1 MATEAEIIP
10 EPISLLK
17 TEEESKH
24 LTLELCDKAVEF
36 LQGDLKKLQG
46 GSIQPAETDESLAK
60 AEDKE
65 VAGNNGV
72 ETMNTVSEGNPE
84 IYKGESFLISPE
96 IAKVVSKETCG
107 VSEHNEVDD
116 TPFKAEKIPEDEEKV
131 ANDKKFQLV
140 EEAATVENEVK
151 EATEDRME
159 KGDTDHGNEE
169 LNPDIGGEKSVEAVE
184 VIADRDSS
192 LEEKHG
198 SIEEETSHSQKNENE
213 GTKTDE
219 NADIESNKQEANVE
233 LKKRALIDIPDPI
246 IDSMK
251 EANETVTEDSDSNLV
266 QEELEEK
273 SFKEVKDTEQVK
285 LPALEGKEEGTEAI
299 EPIETSECK
308 KDQIISGRIGETLT
322 STVTESSEIKD
333 HETTSEINENAKRK
347 LHNLYEEV
355 ACGHEPAPE
364 AVEKIEE
371 DSDIIIKDKSQA
383 TIESSEEIKHIT
395 GENDGIQD
403 NNVLDTSSVMKT
415 ENTDVESPTEESG
428 QSDINEKTDQDL
440 GTSRESCKDYANSES
455 EKGAVDVV
463 QATDKELVMTEAS
476 DEMKRDEEST
486 VPTPEGNISEVENI
500 DVVQQSQEGK
510 SENEEILKE
519 SFQQQNEREKEKP
532 ACPLNAVYEDMNTV
546 ISSENAETGTS
557 TKEVTS
563 VKDHEEG
570 FEGEGMEDAPTNT
583 DAVSEDRESKEKD
596 HLQIEVNETTESVEV
611 EIPNKNADDLHVTDS
626 LVGQS
631 VEKEDEKQYEFS
643 DVQPEEQVREAKQ
656 EHSEDVSEEC
666 QSRDSTISEHVTEA
680 AATTDLKS
688 ETSEIDKENVKEV
701 YLLDSENCSESN
713 EALENKQEE
722 IGKELEDCT
731 AEKPEPKNA
740 MENIED
746 NLKQETKEVSEGP
759 KSITKEECA
768 IIDDS
773 PKFTEEELHKS
784 FQEDENKETPRVE
797 VSEKQE
803 TDNTIEDAE
812 KQILEEE
819 DAKKDQTTLLTET
832 MEEKSVAMMS
842 IKEVCKESETAVS
855 GTGKENLDTEEH
867 PITDISNSAISDET
881 VKESIK
887 GDESGPMKST
897 EDASDSNIKEITLQT
912 LEETGEPNNDPS
924 LLDIEKESKE
934 EIIEVKEDVVCS
946 SSFELEDSKKD
957 TGEGTSVKGSVNTA
971 DLDSA
976 SPAEETEE
984 TNIKEAEA
992 EAEKEEINNVLAVEE
1007 KSLATI
1013 EHEGIDLD
1021 SADIDV
1027 NPADSSITS
1036 EKEKIPQEED
1046 QMPDKVPNAG
1056 SDDPMEMTTREI
1068 PLKEIL
1074 GDEVKEQST
1083 ISTEEY
1089 ESHIEDKKI
1098 TNETSEKDQVRYG
1111 HSETPVSQATDEIL
1125 MQEEDN
1131 PTLDVP
1137 KAESEDTREESGHE
1151 VEQHLAEE
1159 SYVHTKQETKKCI
1172 SVSEATDVSNGEEPR
1187 ELEDQ
1192 SDACEAKTQQDEQS
1206 SDLGLEREKIEDGKP
1221 LDEATDSGETSD
1233 TCKDGENATRE
1244 ENLAKSLE
1252 KPESLKEDTEVEKE
1266 KIELPRGAHDQ
1277 IPEVINLNDNAKNV
1291 ELALAG
1297 FEERPKFDSEAV
1309 AEDQSKEAFPEPS
1322 KNQVDETSVDVQN
1335 RESEKETKEEPED
1348 KLKDEEVTKAVIL
1361 SEEVSKEAEKVDVS
1375 EDIKEHVMEEESS
1388 TNELHPESKGDET
1401 TNEEDYTLIS
1411 TECLK
1416 EQREAKNSAAEEHST
1431 KDREAS
1437 FVIEESKERRQVDE
1451 ESGDP
1456 VSVQGEDRESEENI
1470 EDIVDNTIEDAEK
1483 QILEEEDTNK
1493 DQTTLLT
1500 ETMEEK
1506 SVAMMSIKEV
1516 CKDSETAAPG
1526 TEKENPDM
1534 EEHPITD
1541 ISNSAIIDETVKES
1555 IEGDE
1560 SSPMKSTEEASD
1572 SNIEETTL
1580 QTLEETAEPNN
1591 DPSLLDIEKESKE
1604 EITAIEVKEDVVCRS
1619 SFELEESKKDTGEEI
1634 SVKGS
1639 VSTADLDSTSPA
1651 AETEETNIKEAEAEA
1666 EEEKEEIN
1674 NVLVV
1679 EENSLATI
1687 EHEGIRLDSADID
1700 LKPVDSSITSENE
1713 KEIPQEEDGM
1723 PDKVP
1728 NTGSEDQMET
1738 TTREIPLKEILGDE
1752 MKEHSTIS
1760 SEQYEST
1767 NIEERNI
1774 TDVPKVESE
1783 DTGEESGHEVKEH
1796 LADKSYVH
1804 TEQETGK
1811 CISVPEATDVSNE
1824 EEPRELEDQ
1833 SDACEAET
1841 LQDEQSSDLGL
1852 EKEKIEDGKPL
1863 DEATDLEETSNTC
1876 KDGENAIREDE
1887 NLAKNLEKPES
1898 LKEDTEVEKEETEPP
1913 RGAHDQIP
1921 EVINLNDNAKNVE
1934 LALAGFEEK
1943 PKFDSEAV
1951 AEDQSKETFPEPSK
1965 NQVDETSVD
1974 VQNRE
1979 SEKETKEEPV
1989 DKLMDEEVT
1998 KVVILPEEGSKE
2010 AEKADVSE
2018 DIKEHVM
2025 EEESSTNELHPK
2037 SKGDETTN
2045 KEEDYTSISTECLK
2059 EADSKEQIE
2068 AENSAVEEH
2077 STMEREASLVIE
2089 ESKERRQ
2096 VDEESR
2102 DHVHV
2107 QGEDRKS
2114 KENIKEDIV
2123 DELKLCQDE
2132 SDEAVKKV
2140 RAETSLNDIEVNE
2153 KSNVSSGKISLETT
2167 ETDANQESK
2176 EVENVK
2182 LGDISSDLAPND
2194 NDKVEKQSRNVD
2206 IVDEDEAEVI
2216 KIDPDAVYMSKDQID
2231 EAETS
2236 LPLEKADQLPN
2247 NDHGVVETE
2256 SEASKISDELG
2267 KIELASEQ
2275 EVGTKQSL
2283 TVEELE
2289 VNEVEET
2296 KGVIETSSDYL
2307 SQRAESV
2314 MEDDISSHNTLPEE
2328 KPEEQLQPSVLTLA
2342 SEDEKI
2348 RTVLPNEKIEEA
2360 IQNDVEIGK
2369 HESLEDSSDAKT
2381 TEDVCLQKEE
2391 EREPKAISEEETIV
2405 DQGLQK
2411 EELEEQVETTSST
2424 LLSEEREHGTRAV
2437 SEEIEYGKTKEK
2449 VPTKLDVITG
2459 DEITGEKTLSVNKPE
2474 EGTTSSA
2481 LLSKEQE
2488 EETISMVD
2496 KIDEEKKSEAEIS
2509 EDSSDLKETAEICLE
2524 NEEFQ
2529 KLEDGKKDETAAA
2542 LAIHVEEP
2550 KEQSLTP
2557 ALPSQNI
2564 EHGPK
2569 ANEEEE
2575 EKAKEVEMLEKEICL
2590 EKERPQEP
2598 EAAVDQEITVAQASI
2613 TEKSLETETITVGK
2627 LDEEKWKEE
2636 GKLEDEN
2643 CEGLSARE
2651 TEEICLQKEE
2661 PNELHAIPKEEITS
2675 GQTFSEEQSNEQL
2688 HTSASAVT
2696 SEELEHETMETE
2708 DGKTNI
2714 EEIVKDEI
2722 PEDTSD
2728 ARTTEELCSQK
2739 ETSIELEDVV
2749 EDEKTASHTLTENKS
2764 EEQQF
2769 QNPTSEL
2776 PSKEEECGSISAT
2789 EKIESEKIEEA
2800 EYLQDDNKE
2809 AVSLQ
2814 KERLQE
2820 DEALAKDE
2828 DASSQTLPMKKSEEQ
2843 FSNPVVTLPSDEYKH
2858 ETVNEV
2864 EKTEEKMQNEDSDEG
2879 KTTQEI
2885 SSEKD
2890 ETKEPQAVLEGET
2903 IASQVI
2909 VEESQ
2914 EHGTLKEEKKIK
2926 EAETQEDDKSLQS
2939 ERVKELQSALEDGAT
2954 AAQILSEEKQANQLH
2969 ITTSTLSSEVQEDET
2984 KETELQEDES
2994 PEKIPEQTREI
3005 EEASKVKTETRG
3017 KAFDNEILTE
3027 SEDAAIKDKLVKAR
3041 DETKGGENQSEETNE
3056 GNEII
3061 LSEVSKEQVMEDK
3074 EVTETSYS
3082 TSHLEVLTT
3091 DGSGEDELKDKLIED
3106 KTNEGLETTQNEE
3119 LIAEAQKSNDNEK
3132 IQKQIVCEDKTV
3144 EDPGQ
3149 TSVAKIETAT
3159 VTEEESSTEL
3169 SLAEGN
3175 EIVDDIQQPEET
3187 TNVAFD
3193 ERIPRE
3199 LDPIEN
3205 AEITSSIGK
3214 EHVPIDLHD
3223 RVAESLHNAD
3233 IADVKEIDP
3242 KQAEVDHSGEE
3253 ITDNS
3258 GEEITKESASVEDSI
3273 KVLSSDHVESSTKE
3287 TLQVTEDIIEERE
3300 AKDETADAQILLMEK
3315 PEQTPAHSSKLLS
3328 EEREHGG
3335 SIQVD
3340 ATEEKELKEPSD
3352 EHKHETV
3359 NEVDKTEEEMQNED
3373 SDGEK
3378 TVQEISSEK
3387 DETKEPQA
3395 VLEGEAIASQEP
3407 SLELSQADS
3416 EGTKNH
3422 AEGNEIVD
3430 DIQQPRETT
3439 NVASDEQILREL
3451 DPIENAE
3458 ITSSICKEHVPID
3471 LQDRVAD
3478 VKDICPKEAEVD
3490 HSGEEITDNSDE
3502 EITKESTSVE
3512 DSIKVL
3518 SSDHVESS
3526 TKETLQVTENIIE
3539 EREAKDETA
3548 DAQTLLIGKPEQ
3560 SPALSS
3566 KLLSEEREHGG
3577 SIQVDAIEEKEL
3589 KEPSDEH
3596 KHETVNEV
3604 DKTEEEK
3611 VKEEE
3616 MQNEDSDGGKTVQE
3630 ISSEKDETKE
3640 PQAVLESETIA
3651 SQVIEESQKHG
3662 TLTEEEKESLEN
3674 DKSPQSECVK
3684 ELQSA
3689 IEDGATAAQTLSE
3702 EKQADQLHITT
3713 SILSSE
3719 VQEDETKET
3728 EFQENESPEKIPE
3741 QTSEIEEASNV
3752 KIETREKAFDN
3763 EFLAE
3768 SEDAAIK
3775 DKLVKA
3781 RDETRGGENQSEET
3795 NEGNEIILN
3804 EVSKE
3809 EVMEDKEVT
3818 ETSYSTSHLEELIKD
3833 GSGEDELKDKLIKDK
3848 TNETLKTTQNKALVA
3863 EVQKQIVCEDKTVE
3877 DPGQASVAKIE
3888 TTTVTEEEP
3897 SLELSQAD
3905 SEGNEI
3911 VDDIQQAE
3919 ETTNVAS
3926 DEQIL
3931 REIDPI
3937 ENAEITSSIC
3947 KEHAP
3952 IDLQDRVGDVEDIYP
3967 KEAEVDH
3974 SGEEITDNSSEE
3986 ITKEST
3992 SVEDSIKVLSSDH
4005 VESSKKET
4013 LQVTEDIIE
4022 EREAKDETADAQTL
4036 LMGKPEQSPALSSK
4050 LLSEE
4055 REHGCSSQVDTVEEK
4070 ELKEPSDEHKHETV
4084 NEVDKTEEEK
4094 VKEEEM
4100 QNEDSDGGKTVQEI
4114 SSEKDETTE
4123 PQAVLESETI
4133 ASQVIEESQKHGTL
4147 TEEQKIE
4154 EEESLENDKSPQSEC
4169 VKELQS
4175 ALEHGA
4181 TAAQTLSEE
4190 KQADQL
4196 HITTSILS
4204 SEVQEDE
4211 TKETELQENENP
4223 EKIPEQT
4230 SEIEEA
4236 SNVKFETREKAFDN
4250 ELFAESE
4257 DAAIKDKLVK
4267 ARDETRGG
4275 ENQFEETN
4283 EGNKIILNEV
4293 SKEEVMEDK
4302 EVTETSYSTSNSEEL
4317 TKDGSGE
4324 DELKDKLIEDETN
4337 GAFETINVASN
4348 EQIPRQLEPIEN
4360 AEITSSIGK
4369 EHVPIDFQDRVAES
4383 SHMVEV
4389 ADVKEIYPKEAEVD
4403 HRGEEITDDSGEEI
4417 TKESTSVE
4425 DLIKV
4430 LSSDHV
4436 ESSTKE
4442 TLQVTEDITEEREAN
4457 DETAAAQKFL
4467 MEKPEKSLAASSK
4480 LLFEER
4486 ELGGSIQ
4493 VDAVEEKELKE
4504 VEDSSDAK
4512 IGEEICLEK
4521 EENKE
4526 VKAGLEQET
4535 IAVAPPTEIK
4545 EELVSHFEDGSKED
4559 EHTGDKTNETL
4570 KVQTYEIQ
4578 NEEFSIQDS
4587 ANNNTGKDVVAE
4599 AETVMED
4606 KEVTEAS
4613 YSTSHS
4619 EELIKDGCGE
4629 DELKDKLIEDKK
4641 YEALETTFQTEEI
4654 IVEAQ
4659 KTSENEI
4666 IEKQILSK
4674 DIIVEEPGQASVAR
4688 IETATITKEESST
4701 ELSNAEGTKD
4711 LTEGHQIIEDIQQ
4724 PDKTSDEQIP
4734 RELDPI
4740 ENTEITGSIGKENVP
4755 IDLQDRVAESSLKV
4769 EVEDVK
4775 EISPKV
4781 VEHGG
4786 EKTTDNSGEEI
4797 TKESTLVEDSTK
4809 VSSSDHIESSTNET
4823 LQKTQDMIKERE
4835 AKDETGAAQI
4845 LLLEKPEEQSP
4856 APSSKLPSK
4865 EGGHGVTTK
4874 ADVVEEKE
4882 VTEVE
4887 TPDKDSSDT
4896 KTGGEEICLEKEE
4909 NKELRAVVEQETIA
4923 VQAPTTE
4930 IKEDPVSHFEDGSK
4944 EDELKDER
4952 TGDTTNETLKIAT
4965 YEIQNEKLSME
4976 TLKDGANNNTEK
4988 DITAENESVKDL
5000 EQVQV
5005 DMKEATIVRE
5015 EIPGEADPV
5024 ESTRTTDSLGKE
5036 HFPTEQHER
5045 ALETSEK
5052 PEVGDLEP
5060 GKAQD
5065 ICSEAGVDHGEEK
5078 RTDNSGVEIT
5088 QEPAS
5093 ADLGKL
5099 SLSDLLQRSTRDK
5112 MQVAER
5118 VIEKKELTVNKEE
5131 PPVEEAETIQAK
5143 EAKTDEEKDEEEE
5156 GDEHNKT
5163 DSGSD
5168 APVMV
5173 EVPRDTDTKPHK
5185 KSHNILSNV
5194 GSKVKHSISKVR
5206 KAITGKSSHSKEPK
5220 PISPKESEK

>member
-1 MATEAEIIP
+1 
-10 EPISLLK
+10 
-17 TEEESKH
+17 
-24 LTLELCDKAVEF
+24 
-36 LQGDLKKLQG
+36 
-46 GSIQPAETDESLAK
+46 
-60 AEDKE
+60 
-65 VAGNNGV
+65 
-72 ETMNTVSEGNPE
+72 
-84 IYKGESFLISPE
+84 
-96 IAKVVSKETCG
+96 
-107 VSEHNEVDD
+107 
-116 TPFKAEKIPEDEEKV
+116 
-131 ANDKKFQLV
+131 
-140 EEAATVENEVK
+140 
-151 EATEDRME
+151 
-159 KGDTDHGNEE
+159 
-169 LNPDIGGEKSVEAVE
+169 
-184 VIADRDSS
+184 
-192 LEEKHG
+192 
-198 SIEEETSHSQKNENE
+198 
-213 GTKTDE
+213 
-219 NADIESNKQEANVE
+219 
-233 LKKRALIDIPDPI
+233 
-246 IDSMK
+246 
-251 EANETVTEDSDSNLV
+251 
-266 QEELEEK
+266 
-273 SFKEVKDTEQVK
+273 
-285 LPALEGKEEGTEAI
+285 
-299 EPIETSECK
+299 
-308 KDQIISGRIGETLT
+308 
-322 STVTESSEIKD
+322 
-333 HETTSEINENAKRK
+333 
-347 LHNLYEEV
+347 
-355 ACGHEPAPE
+355 
-364 AVEKIEE
+364 
-371 DSDIIIKDKSQA
+371 
-383 TIESSEEIKHIT
+383 
-395 GENDGIQD
+395 
-403 NNVLDTSSVMKT
+403 
-415 ENTDVESPTEESG
+415 
-428 QSDINEKTDQDL
+428 
-440 GTSRESCKDYANSES
+440 
-455 EKGAVDVV
+455 
-463 QATDKELVMTEAS
+463 
-476 DEMKRDEEST
+476 
-486 VPTPEGNISEVENI
+486 
-500 DVVQQSQEGK
+500 
-510 SENEEILKE
+510 
-519 SFQQQNEREKEKP
+519 
-532 ACPLNAVYEDMNTV
+532 
-546 ISSENAETGTS
+546 
-557 TKEVTS
+557 
-563 VKDHEEG
+563 
-570 FEGEGMEDAPTNT
+570 
-583 DAVSEDRESKEKD
+583 
-596 HLQIEVNETTESVEV
+596 
-611 EIPNKNADDLHVTDS
+611 
-626 LVGQS
+626 
-631 VEKEDEKQYEFS
+631 
-643 DVQPEEQVREAKQ
+643 
-656 EHSEDVSEEC
+656 
-666 QSRDSTISEHVTEA
+666 
-680 AATTDLKS
+680 
-688 ETSEIDKENVKEV
+688 
-701 YLLDSENCSESN
+701 
-713 EALENKQEE
+713 
-722 IGKELEDCT
+722 
-731 AEKPEPKNA
+731 
-740 MENIED
+740 
-746 NLKQETKEVSEGP
+746 
-759 KSITKEECA
+759 
-768 IIDDS
+768 
-773 PKFTEEELHKS
+773 
-784 FQEDENKETPRVE
+784 
-797 VSEKQE
+797 
-803 TDNTIEDAE
+803 
-812 KQILEEE
+812 
-819 DAKKDQTTLLTET
+819 
-832 MEEKSVAMMS
+832 
-842 IKEVCKESETAVS
+842 
-855 GTGKENLDTEEH
+855 
-867 PITDISNSAISDET
+867 
-881 VKESIK
+881 
-887 GDESGPMKST
+887 
-897 EDASDSNIKEITLQT
+897 
-912 LEETGEPNNDPS
+912 
-924 LLDIEKESKE
+924 
-934 EIIEVKEDVVCS
+934 
-946 SSFELEDSKKD
+946 
-957 TGEGTSVKGSVNTA
+957 
-971 DLDSA
+971 
-976 SPAEETEE
+976 
-984 TNIKEAEA
+984 
-992 EAEKEEINNVLAVEE
+992 
-1007 KSLATI
+1007 
-1013 EHEGIDLD
+1013 
-1021 SADIDV
+1021 
-1027 NPADSSITS
+1027 
-1036 EKEKIPQEED
+1036 
-1046 QMPDKVPNAG
+1046 MPDKVPNAG

-1555 IEGDE
+1555 IEGDESSPMKSTEEASDSNIEETTLQTLEETAEPNNDPSLLDIEKESKKEEITAINVKEDVVFSSSFEFEESKKDTGEETSVKGSVKTADLDSASPAAETEKTNIKEAEAEAEEEKEEINNVLSVEENSLATIEQEGIGLDSADIDLKPVDSSITREKEIPKEENGTSDKVPNAGSENQVEMTTRESPLKEILGDEVKEHSTISSEEYESTHIEERKINDETSEKDQVRDGDSETPVSQATDEILMQKEDNPKLDVPKAESEDTGEESGHEVKEHLADKSYVHTEQETGKCISVSEATDVSNEEEPRELEDQSDACEAETLQDEQSSDLGLEKEKIEDGKPLDEATDLGETSNSCKDGDNAIREEETLAKNLEKPESLKEDPEVEKEETELPRGAHDQVPEVINLNDNAKNFELALAGFEEKPKFDSEAVAEDQSKETFPEPSKNEVDETSVDVQNRESEKETKEELEDKLKDEEITKAVILSEEISKEPEKADVSEDIKEQVMDEESSTNELHPESKVDETTNKEEDYTSISTECLKEADSKDQIEAKNSEPEEHSTKDREATLVIEESKERRQVDKESGDPISVQGEDRESEENIEDIVDNTIEDAEKQILEEEDTNKDKTTLLTETMEEKSVAMMSIKEECKESETAASGTKKETLDMEEHPITDISNSAISDETVKESIEGNE

-3395 VLEGEAIASQEP
+3395 VLEGEAIASQVIEESQEHGTLTEEKKIKEAERLEDDKSPQSECVKELQSALEHGATAAQTPSEEKQADQLHITTSILSSEVQEDETKETELQENENPEKIPEQKSEIEEASNVKIETREKAFDNELLAESEDAAIKNKLVKAIDEAEGGENQSEETNEGNEIILDEVSKEEVMEDKEVTETSYSTSHLEELIKDGSGEDELKDKLIKDKTNETLKTTKNEAIVAEVQKSNENEKIQKQIVCEDKTVEDPGQASVAKIETTTVTEEEP